1 MSERKETCR
10 RSGDR
15 TSSSAGAAP
24 ALGRG
29 AAGRAAGG
37 PRPAGPRPGEAVLGT
52 SVGGEAVVGRLAE
65 DHEPD
70 SEGSTQPG
78 AARSPRAERKHT
90 VAVRQEK
97 GHREELV

>member
-1 MSERKETCR
+1 M
-10 RSGDR
+10 
-15 TSSSAGAAP
+15 
-24 ALGRG
+24 
-29 AAGRAAGG
+29 
-37 PRPAGPRPGEAVLGT
+37 
-52 SVGGEAVVGRLAE
+52 VGRLAE

-97 GHREELV
+97 EHREEGV